1 MDLEESFSERRNIKP
16 GVNIEHKL
24 EYLHQS
30 KYHEHGDELDE
41 DDARS

>member
-24 EYLHQS
+24 QYLHQS
-30 KYHEHGDELDE
+30 KCHDDGVDDDE
-41 DDARS
+41 DEA